1 MFEFLD
7 SGLVPLVKC
16 PLLDS
21 LRADKARLQEE
32 LHVFAGRRLA
42 DAQFPGDQDAAYAVG
57 DEVSVNLRREVS
69 AGVLQPPKNLPS
81 AGVGQCA
88 QCEVGFHID
97 N

>member
-1 MFEFLD
+1 MFEFPNP
-7 SGLVPLVKC
+7 GLVPLVKC

-42 DAQFPGDQDAAYAVG
+42 DAQLLGDQDAANAVG
-57 DEVSVNLRREVS
+57 DEVPVNLRREMP
-69 AGVLQPPKNLPS
+69 AGGLQPAENLPS
-81 AGVGQCA
+81 AGVGKCA